1 MSYEL
6 KRQSTMISI
15 GIGYDLH
22 RFAEGRRLVL
32 GGVEIPFL
40 MGLKGH
46 SDADVVLHSICDA
59 LLGAAGKGDIGEHFP
74 DSEEEYENISSKE
87 LLKKVMQILKRDKWH
102 INNIDVMVIIEEPK
116 LEHFKY
122 SMRIS
127 IAKILNIEDA
137 RVNIKATTAEGI
149 GPIGKG
155 EAAASQAVALIEKK
169 R

>member
-1 MSYEL
+1 M
-6 KRQSTMISI
+6 
-15 GIGYDLH
+15 
-22 RFAEGRRLVL
+22 L

-74 DSEEEYENISSKE
+74 DSEKEYEDISSSK
-87 LLKKVMQILKRDKWH
+87 LLKKVAQILKKDKWH

-116 LEHFKY
+116 LEHFKD
-122 SMRIS
+122 SMRGS
-127 IAKILNIEDA
+127 IAKILNIEET
-137 RVNIKATTAEGI
+137 RVNIKATTTEGV

-155 EAAASQAVALIEKK
+155 EAAASEAAALIEKK
-169 R
+169 E